1 MADREKGVANVA
13 CPTCGN
19 ELVLSDQLDGSVAA
33 ETCTTCYPAEPAEK
47 QSKAEVASAADAPR
61 ERGTRVKEISE

>member
-33 ETCTTCYPAEPAEK
+33 ETCTSCYPAQAAPAPET
-47 QSKAEVASAADAPR
+47 AAAASAPR
-61 ERGTRVKEISE
+61 ERGTKVKEESE